1 MNIDCLAQFISIT
14 KDTALTVAA
23 VVGGYVALKG
33 LSTWNR
39 QLKGGVEY
47 DLTRRIL
54 KCAYRLR
61 EAIKGVRNPVMW
73 GNEMPTPP
81 ESEASKMSKEQV
93 KHYGLANAYQKRWDK
108 VTEVRT
114 DLQTEMLEAEAIW
127 GRVIYEK
134 FEPIFKLQQEL
145 FSSVHAYVS
154 VCNPNESEQSRAA
167 YQGIMKKQ
175 RDILYDLTSENPD
188 EFTQDINRAIEE
200 IESFLK
206 PHLRK

>member
-1 MNIDCLAQFISIT
+1 MNIDCVAQNIAIT
-14 KDTALTVAA
+14 KDTVLTIAA
-23 VVGGYVALKG
+23 VVAAYVALKG

-47 DLTRRIL
+47 ELTRRIL

-73 GNEMPTPP
+73 GNEMPTPT
-81 ESEASKMSKEQV
+81 ESEAANMSNPEIR
-93 KHYGLANAYQKRWDK
+93 HYGIAKAYQKRWDK

-127 GRVIYEK
+127 GRVIYDK

-145 FSSVHAYVS
+145 YSSVHAYVS
-154 VCNPNESEQSRAA
+154 ACNPNESEQSRTV
-167 YQGIMKKQ
+167 YQEIMRKQ
-175 RDILYDLTSENPD
+175 RDILYDQTQENPD
-188 EFTQDINRAIEE
+188 EFTQDINSVIQE

>member
-1 MNIDCLAQFISIT
+1 MNIDCLTQYISIT
-14 KDTALTVAA
+14 KDTVLTVAA
-23 VVGGYVALKG
+23 VVGAYVALKG

-73 GNEMPTPP
+73 GNEMPPPP
-81 ESEASKMSKEQV
+81 ESEASNMSKEQV
-93 KHYGLANAYQKRWDK
+93 RHYGLANAYQQRWDK

-145 FSSVHAYVS
+145 FSSVHAYIS
-154 VCNPNESEQSRAA
+154 ACNPNESEQSRAA
-167 YQGIMKKQ
+167 YQGIMNKQ

-188 EFTQDINRAIEE
+188 EFTQDINRAIKE